1 MSHRLLVSSQSRR
14 AWGFGGWIGL
24 LCATLLGWGAV
35 HAQTSTTP
43 ILLGEF
49 VNADLAAGEEAA
61 YVLTIR
67 DDATYTVV
75 STGDS
80 SPDNFQLTI
89 LRDDESVV
97 YEETLADLFDVELTA
112 GDYLLLFVA
121 QQSAELGFVVGVEAG
136 SMSADPSLPGQLF
149 NGATFVTSGVTEPL
163 YAEVTVEASQ
173 YPQQL
178 AVLVQGADDDRYTA
192 ELVDSVTADSTT
204 IATDRS
210 DVLLLPT
217 QGGVYELTV
226 TPDGEGAE
234 LQVSIFLSGPAP
246 VLEPG
251 VETSDDLLNP
261 DDTNLYQFAVAEA
274 GTTVHVVA
282 TSNEMLTLEVGFRPG
297 EGFRSAYSFGDEPA
311 RLTFV
316 APVAGT
322 YYLDVSSDAEG
333 GAAYT
338 VQFEEGELASTLPL
352 ATPVNGQ
359 IGADTV
365 VGYLVQVD
373 TAEQFLIVV
382 LAGHT
387 EDDLDL
393 QLSRYADETI
403 TASDISQLG
412 GSKEIVSTYVEE
424 PGTYIV
430 LVDSTWSDQAAD
442 FSISAGTIPVTDL
455 LAAAGDE
462 TESSTPTETA
472 PTETA
477 PTETA
482 PTETAPTETAP
493 TETAPTE
500 ILEQW
505 AVNASASSQYG
516 DDDWSAQQATG
527 EPDTLIPGDE
537 VTAWAAYSSD
547 SQLETLVLAY
557 AQPVIPVGLEIY
569 ESYNP
574 GAVVRVEFFD
584 LNTDEWVVA
593 WEGTAE
599 SAGLDF
605 ATFRPALISVNFA
618 TDQVRLTV
626 DEPSVSGWNEIDAV
640 KLIGIPD

>member
-1 MSHRLLVSSQSRR
+1 MSHRLLFLSQSRR
-14 AWGFGGWIGL
+14 AWGFAGWIGL
-24 LCATLLGWGAV
+24 LCASLLGWGAV

-75 STGDS
+75 STGES

-136 SMSADPSLPGQLF
+136 SMSADPSLPGELF
-149 NGATFVTSGVTEPL
+149 NGATFVTSAVTEPL
-163 YAEVTVEASQ
+163 YAEVAVEESQ

-178 AVLVQGADDDRYTA
+178 AILVQGADEDRYTA
-192 ELVDSVTADSTT
+192 ELVDSATADSATITT
-204 IATDRS
+204 DQS
-210 DVLLLPT
+210 DVLLFPT

-234 LQVSIFLSGPAP
+234 LQVSVFLSGPAP
-246 VLEPG
+246 VLQPG
-251 VETSDDLLNP
+251 IETSDDLLNP

-274 GTTVHVVA
+274 GTTVHLVA
-282 TSNEMLTLEVGFRPG
+282 TSNEMLTLEVSFWPG

-322 YYLDVSSDAEG
+322 YYLDVSSDSET

-352 ATPVNGQ
+352 ATPVDGQ
-359 IGADTV
+359 IEAGTV

-412 GSKEIVSTYVEE
+412 SSKEIVSTYVEE

-430 LVDSTWSDQAAD
+430 LVDSTWSDQGAD

-455 LAAAGDE
+455 LTAAADE
-462 TESSTPTETA
+462 TESNASTPSETA
-472 PTETA
+472 PSET
-477 PTETA
+477 
-482 PTETAPTETAP
+482 
-493 TETAPTE
+493 
-500 ILEQW
+500 LEQW
-505 AVNASASSQYG
+505 AVSASASSQYG

>member
-178 AVLVQGADDDRYTA
+178 AILVQGADDDRYTA

-482 PTETAPTETAP
+482 PTE
-493 TETAPTE
+493 

>member
-1 MSHRLLVSSQSRR
+1 
-14 AWGFGGWIGL
+14 
-24 LCATLLGWGAV
+24 
-35 HAQTSTTP
+35 
-43 ILLGEF
+43 LLGEF

-178 AVLVQGADDDRYTA
+178 AILVQGADDDRYTA
-192 ELVDSVTADSTT
+192 ELVDSVAADSTT

-482 PTETAPTETAP
+482 PTETAPTE
-493 TETAPTE
+493 

>member
-178 AVLVQGADDDRYTA
+178 AILVQGADDDRYTA

-477 PTETA
+477 PTE
-482 PTETAPTETAP
+482 
-493 TETAPTE
+493 

>member
-178 AVLVQGADDDRYTA
+178 AILVQGADDDRYTA
-192 ELVDSVTADSTT
+192 ELVDSVAADSTT

-412 GSKEIVSTYVEE
+412 SSKEIVSTYVEE

-462 TESSTPTETA
+462 TESST
-472 PTETA
+472 
-477 PTETA
+477 
-482 PTETAPTETAP
+482 PTETAP

>member
-1 MSHRLLVSSQSRR
+1 MSHRLLFSSQSRR
-14 AWGFGGWIGL
+14 AWGFAGWIGL
-24 LCATLLGWGAV
+24 LCASLLGWGAV
-35 HAQTSTTP
+35 HAQTSTPP

-75 STGDS
+75 STGS
-80 SPDNFQLTI
+80 GSPDNFQLTI

-97 YEETLADLFDVELTA
+97 YEETLTDLLDVELTA

-136 SMSADPSLPGQLF
+136 SMSADPSLPGELF
-149 NGATFVTSGVTEPL
+149 NGATFVTSAVTEPL
-163 YAEVTVEASQ
+163 YAEVAVEESQ

-178 AVLVQGADDDRYTA
+178 AILVQGADEDRYTA
-192 ELVDSVTADSTT
+192 ELVDSATADSATITT
-204 IATDRS
+204 DQS
-210 DVLLLPT
+210 DVLLFPT

-234 LQVSIFLSGPAP
+234 LQVSVFLSGPAP
-246 VLEPG
+246 VLQPG

-274 GTTVHVVA
+274 GTTVHLVA
-282 TSNEMLTLEVGFRPG
+282 TSNEMLTLEVGFWPG

-322 YYLDVSSDAEG
+322 YYLDVSSDSET

-352 ATPVNGQ
+352 ATPVDGQ
-359 IGADTV
+359 IEAGTV

-412 GSKEIVSTYVEE
+412 SSKEIVSTYVEE

-430 LVDSTWSDQAAD
+430 LVDSTWSNQGAD

-455 LAAAGDE
+455 LAAAADE
-462 TESSTPTETA
+462 TESNASTPSETA
-472 PTETA
+472 PSETA
-477 PTETA
+477 PSET
-482 PTETAPTETAP
+482 
-493 TETAPTE
+493 
-500 ILEQW
+500 LEQW
-505 AVNASASSQYG
+505 AVSASASSQYG

>member
-1 MSHRLLVSSQSRR
+1 MSHHLLFSSQPRR
-14 AWGFGGWIGL
+14 TWGVAGWIGL
-24 LCATLLGWGAV
+24 LCASLLGWGAV
-35 HAQTSTTP
+35 HAQTSTAP

-61 YVLTIR
+61 YVLTIP

-75 STGDS
+75 STGS
-80 SPDNFQLTI
+80 GSPDNFQLTI

-97 YEETLADLFDVELTA
+97 YEETLADLLDVELTA

-136 SMSADPSLPGQLF
+136 SMSADPSLPGELF
-149 NGATFVTSGVTEPL
+149 NGATFVTSAVTEPL
-163 YAEVTVEASQ
+163 YAEVTVEESQ

-178 AVLVQGADDDRYTA
+178 AILVQGADEDRYTA
-192 ELVDSVTADSTT
+192 ELVDSATADSTT
-204 IATDRS
+204 IATDQS
-210 DVLLLPT
+210 DVLLFPT
-217 QGGVYELTV
+217 QGGMYELTV

-234 LQVSIFLSGPAP
+234 LQVSVFLSGPAP
-246 VLEPG
+246 VLQPG

-274 GTTVHVVA
+274 GTTVHLVA
-282 TSNEMLTLEVGFRPG
+282 TSNEMLTLEVGFWPG

-322 YYLDVSSDAEG
+322 YYLDVSSDSET

-338 VQFEEGELASTLPL
+338 VQFEEGEVAPTLPL
-352 ATPVNGQ
+352 ATPVDGQ
-359 IGADTV
+359 IEAGTV
-365 VGYLVQVD
+365 VGYLIQVD

-403 TASDISQLG
+403 TDNDISQLAS
-412 GSKEIVSTYVEE
+412 SKEIVSTYVEE

-430 LVDSTWSDQAAD
+430 LVDSSWSDQAAD

-455 LAAAGDE
+455 LAAAAE
-462 TESSTPTETA
+462 TESSASTPAETA
-472 PTETA
+472 PAETA
-477 PTETA
+477 PAETA
-482 PTETAPTETAP
+482 PAET
-493 TETAPTE
+493 
-500 ILEQW
+500 LEQW
-505 AVNASASSQYG
+505 AVSASASSQYG
-516 DDDWSAQQATG
+516 DDNWSAQQATG
-527 EPDTLIPGDE
+527 EPDTLISGDE
-537 VTAWAAYSSD
+537 VTAWAAYNSD
-547 SQLETLVLAY
+547 SQQETLVLAY

-574 GAVVRVEFFD
+574 GAIVRVEFFD

-599 SAGLDF
+599 TAGLDF
-605 ATFRPALISVNFA
+605 ATFRPALLPVNFA

>member
-178 AVLVQGADDDRYTA
+178 AILVQGADDDRYTA
-192 ELVDSVTADSTT
+192 ELVDSVAADSTT

-477 PTETA
+477 PTE
-482 PTETAPTETAP
+482 
-493 TETAPTE
+493 